1 MQENWRT
8 LGEESSEAGFRKI
21 KGKRKGGE
29 RLHCVGR
36 ALNCQARV
44 SAVDL
49 SLDEG
54 EPLRVLEQ
62 PSVPVSTET
71 DSKNTLLGRTVWS
84 LRLVQKAD
92 TV

>member
-1 MQENWRT
+1 M
-8 LGEESSEAGFRKI
+8 
-21 KGKRKGGE
+21 KGGE
-29 RLHCVGR
+29 RLRCVGR
-36 ALNCQARV
+36 ALNCQARE
-44 SAVDL
+44 SALDL

-54 EPLRVLEQ
+54 ELLRVLEQ

-84 LRLVQKAD
+84 LRLVQKDD